1 MLKCV
6 ASIIQTKVLM
16 NVRVVCTLSK
26 CKQVLQCACLKH
38 ILLFISYTD
47 TYYDV

>member
-16 NVRVVCTLSK
+16 NVRVVNLHFKQMQASVTVCMSK
-26 CKQVLQCACLKH
+26 T
-38 ILLFISYTD
+38 YTVV
-47 TYYDV
+47 Y